1 MVESS
6 GAEAPVGLKPR
17 LRAKARSTIGMRL
30 YYVSMLKTTSGFVL
44 LLAVAGPGLAANLN
58 QNSPT
63 GSAGLLLIDKMG
75 RQVRFLDPSTFK
87 EISSVE
93 VGVAP
98 HDFVISPDHK
108 TAYIPVYGDGIY
120 GRNTNPGRT
129 IAVVDLVNRKV
140 DQIIDISPYQAPH
153 GIQIDATGS
162 TIYVTC
168 DLSRKVLVIDT
179 KTRKIKTTI
188 DTEGTGHWIAV
199 LPDASKLY
207 VANKNDRL
215 FVSVLDLKTNK
226 MVGKIPAPNGTQ
238 GIVASPDGKHVIV
251 GDNSEPKLL
260 VIDTK
265 SDTVTDTITL
275 ENSTRGVYKPY
286 YTPDGSKLI
295 VCSENPP
302 LVHIIDANNPHGK
315 QTVLTVGKD
324 PMGFAVSSD
333 GKTLLVANHGDGT
346 VSVVDLSAGKISS
359 TFKAGTGIETLSY
372 Y

>member
-1 MVESS
+1 M
-6 GAEAPVGLKPR
+6 
-17 LRAKARSTIGMRL
+17 LRTI
-30 YYVSMLKTTSGFVL
+30 SAFVL
-44 LLAVAGPGLAANLN
+44 ALAAAGSSLAASLN

-63 GSAGLLLIDKMG
+63 GNSGLLLIDKMG

-87 EISSVE
+87 EISSVD

-98 HDFVISPDHK
+98 HDFVVSPDHK

-120 GRNTNPGRT
+120 GRNANPGHT

-140 DQIIDISPYQAPH
+140 DQIIDISPYIAPH
-153 GIQIDATGS
+153 GIQIDSTGS
-162 TIYVTC
+162 TIYVAC

-179 KTRKIKTTI
+179 KTRKIKNAI

-207 VANKNDRL
+207 VANKTDRL

-226 MVGKIPAPNGTQ
+226 MVGKVPAPNGTQ
-238 GIVASPDGKHVIV
+238 GIVASPDGKYVIV
-251 GDNSEPKLL
+251 ADNSEPKLL

-265 SDTVTDTITL
+265 TDTVATTIAL

-286 YTPDGSKLI
+286 FTPDGSKLV
-295 VCSENPP
+295 VCSENPA
-302 LVHIIDANNPHGK
+302 LVHIINVNDPHGK

-324 PMGFAVSSD
+324 PMGFAVS
-333 GKTLLVANHGDGT
+333 A
-346 VSVVDLSAGKISS
+346 
-359 TFKAGTGIETLSY
+359 
-372 Y
+372 

>member
-1 MVESS
+1 M
-6 GAEAPVGLKPR
+6 
-17 LRAKARSTIGMRL
+17 LRTI
-30 YYVSMLKTTSGFVL
+30 SASL
-44 LLAVAGPGLAANLN
+44 LLVAAADLCPAASLN

-63 GSAGLLLIDKMG
+63 GAAGLLLIDKMG
-75 RQVRFLDPSTFK
+75 REVRFLDPATFK

-98 HDFVISPDHK
+98 HDFAISPDHK

-120 GRNTNPGRT
+120 GRNANPGHT
-129 IAVVDLVNRKV
+129 VAVVDLVNRKV
-140 DQIIDISPYQAPH
+140 DQIFDISPYQAPH
-153 GIQIDATGS
+153 GIQIDPSGK

-179 KTRKIKTTI
+179 KSRTIKATI

-207 VANKNDRL
+207 VANKNDKL

-226 MVGKIPAPNGTQ
+226 LIGRVPAPNGTQ
-238 GIVASPDGKHVIV
+238 GIVASPDGKTVIV
-251 GDNSEPKLL
+251 ADNSEPKLL

-265 SDTVTDTITL
+265 TDKVVDTIPL
-275 ENSTRGVYKPY
+275 EGGTRGVYKPY
-286 YTPDGSKLI
+286 FTPDGSKVV

-302 LVHIIDANNPHGK
+302 LVHILDANHLHGK

-324 PMGFAVSSD
+324 PMGFAVSRD

-346 VSVVDLSAGKISS
+346 VSVVDLKEGKITSA
-359 TFKAGTGIETLSY
+359 FKAGTGIETLAY

>member
-1 MVESS
+1 M
-6 GAEAPVGLKPR
+6 
-17 LRAKARSTIGMRL
+17 
-30 YYVSMLKTTSGFVL
+30 
-44 LLAVAGPGLAANLN
+44 
-58 QNSPT
+58 
-63 GSAGLLLIDKMG
+63 LLIDKMG
-75 RQVRFLDPSTFK
+75 REVRFFDPSTLK

-98 HDFVISPDHK
+98 HDFAISPDHK

-120 GRNTNPGRT
+120 GRNTNPGHT

-140 DQIIDISPYQAPH
+140 DQIIDISPYIAPH
-153 GIQIDATGS
+153 GIQIDPTGR

-179 KTRKIKTTI
+179 KSATIKATI

-207 VANKNDRL
+207 VANKNDKL

-226 MVGKIPAPNGTQ
+226 MIGRVPAPNGTQ
-238 GIVASPDGKHVIV
+238 GIVASPDGKTVIV

-260 VIDTK
+260 VINTK
-265 SDTVTDTITL
+265 TDKVVDTITL
-275 ENSTRGVYKPY
+275 EGSTKGVYKPY
-286 YTPDGSKLI
+286 FTPDGSKLV

-302 LVHIIDANNPHGK
+302 LVHIIDTKNLHGK

-324 PMGFAVSSD
+324 PMGFAVSGD
-333 GKTLLVANHGDGT
+333 GNTLLVANHGDGT
-346 VSVVDLSAGKISS
+346 VSVVDLKEGKITSS
-359 TFKAGTGIETLSY
+359 FKAGTGIETLSY
-372 Y
+372 F

>member
-1 MVESS
+1 MH
-6 GAEAPVGLKPR
+6 
-17 LRAKARSTIGMRL
+17 KAT
-30 YYVSMLKTTSGFVL
+30 VA
-44 LLAVAGPGLAANLN
+44 AVFWVASAGLAPAASLN

-63 GSAGLLLIDKMG
+63 GSAGLMMIDKIG
-75 RQVRFLDPSTFK
+75 RQVRFFDAAGFK
-87 EISSVE
+87 EISSIQ

-98 HDFVISPDHK
+98 HDFAISPDHK
-108 TAYIPVYGDGIY
+108 YAYIPVYGDGIY
-120 GRNTNPGRT
+120 GRNPNPGHT
-129 IAVVDLVNRKV
+129 IAIVDLAARKLEAT
-140 DQIIDISPYQAPH
+140 IDISPYQAPH
-153 GIQIDATGS
+153 GIQIDATGN

-179 KTRKIKTTI
+179 RSRAIKAAI
-188 DTEGTGHWIAV
+188 DTEGTGHWIAL

-238 GIVASPDGKHVIV
+238 GIAASPDGKTVIV
-251 GDNSEPKLL
+251 ADNRAAQVLA
-260 VIDTK
+260 IDTK
-265 SDTVTDTITL
+265 TDTVVDQIAL
-275 ENSTRGVYKPY
+275 EGGTRGAYKPY
-286 YTPDGSKLI
+286 FTPDGSKLV

-302 LVHIIDANNPHGK
+302 IVNILDTKNLHAR

-324 PMGFAVSSD
+324 PMGFAVSAD

-346 VSVVDLSAGKISS
+346 VSVVDLKEGKISS
-359 TFKAGTGIETLSY
+359 TFKAGSGIETLSY

>member
-1 MVESS
+1 MFKIFI
-6 GAEAPVGLKPR
+6 AL
-17 LRAKARSTIGMRL
+17 T
-30 YYVSMLKTTSGFVL
+30 L
-44 LLAVAGPGLAANLN
+44 LLALAGSGLGASLN

-63 GSAGLLLIDKMG
+63 GASGLLLIDKMG
-75 RQVRFLDPSTFK
+75 RQVKFLDPATFK
-87 EISSVE
+87 ELSSIE

-98 HDFVISPDHK
+98 HDFAISPDHK
-108 TAYIPVYGDGIY
+108 FAYIPVYGDGIY
-120 GRNTNPGRT
+120 GRNANPGHT
-129 IAVVDLVNRKV
+129 VAVVDLVNRKV
-140 DQIIDISPYQAPH
+140 DQIIDISPYIAPH
-153 GIQIDATGS
+153 GIQIDPTGS
-162 TIYVTC
+162 TIYVAC

-179 KTRKIKTTI
+179 KSRAIKAAI

-238 GIVASPDGKHVIV
+238 GIVASPDGRSVIV
-251 GDNSEPKLL
+251 ADNSEPKLL

-265 SDTVTDTITL
+265 TDKVVDTIAL
-275 ENSTRGVYKPY
+275 ENSMRGVYKPY
-286 YTPDGSKLI
+286 YTPDGSKLVI
-295 VCSENPP
+295 CSENPP
-302 LVHIIDANNPHGK
+302 VVHILDANNLHGK

-346 VSVVDLSAGKISS
+346 VSVIDLKEGKITSN
-359 TFKAGTGIETLSY
+359 FKAGTGIETLSY

>member
-1 MVESS
+1 MR
-6 GAEAPVGLKPR
+6 K
-17 LRAKARSTIGMRL
+17 TI
-30 YYVSMLKTTSGFVL
+30 VAAVFW
-44 LLAVAGPGLAANLN
+44 LASAGLAPAASLN

-63 GSAGLLLIDKMG
+63 GSAGLMMIDKIG
-75 RQVRFLDPSTFK
+75 RQVRFFDAAGLK
-87 EISSVE
+87 EISSIQ

-98 HDFVISPDHK
+98 HDFAISPDHK
-108 TAYIPVYGDGIY
+108 YAYIPVYGDGIY
-120 GRNTNPGRT
+120 GRNPNPGHT
-129 IAVVDLVNRKV
+129 IAIVDLAARKLEAT
-140 DQIIDISPYQAPH
+140 IDISPYQAPH
-153 GIQIDATGS
+153 GIQIDKTGN

-179 KTRKIKTTI
+179 KSRAIKAAI
-188 DTEGTGHWIAV
+188 DTEGTGHWIAL

-238 GIVASPDGKHVIV
+238 GIVASPDGKTVIV
-251 GDNSEPKLL
+251 ADNGAPQLL
-260 VIDTK
+260 VIDTQT
-265 SDTVTDTITL
+265 DTVVDKIAL
-275 ENSTRGVYKPY
+275 EGGTRGAYKPY
-286 YTPDGSKLI
+286 FTPDGSKVV

-302 LVHIIDANNPHGK
+302 IVNILDAKNLHAR

-324 PMGFAVSSD
+324 PMGFAVSAD

-346 VSVVDLSAGKISS
+346 VSVVDLKEGKIAS
-359 TFKAGTGIETLSY
+359 TFKAGSGIETLSY

>member
-1 MVESS
+1 MT
-6 GAEAPVGLKPR
+6 R
-17 LRAKARSTIGMRL
+17 LALVTLPLALALS
-30 YYVSMLKTTSGFVL
+30 
-44 LLAVAGPGLAANLN
+44 AVAASPNP
-58 QNSPT
+58 NSPT
-63 GSAGLLLIDKMG
+63 GSTGLLLIDKMG
-75 RQVRFLDPSTFK
+75 RQVRFFDPASLK

-98 HDFVISPDHK
+98 HDFAISPDHK
-108 TAYIPVYGDGIY
+108 FAYIPVYGDGIY
-120 GRNTNPGRT
+120 GRNANPGHT
-129 IAVVDLVNRKV
+129 IAVVDLASRKV
-140 DQIIDISPYQAPH
+140 DGIIDISPYQAPH
-153 GIQIDATGS
+153 GIQIDKTGG

-179 KTRKIKTTI
+179 KSRSIKAAI

-238 GIVASPDGKHVIV
+238 GIVASPDGRFVIV
-251 GDNSEPKLL
+251 ADNSEPKLL
-260 VIDTK
+260 VIDAKTD
-265 SDTVTDTITL
+265 SVVDTVAL
-275 ENSTRGVYKPY
+275 EGGTRGAYKPY
-286 YTPDGSKLI
+286 YSPDGSKLV
-295 VCSENPP
+295 VCSENPAI
-302 LVHIIDANNPHGK
+302 VNVIDAKNLHGK

-324 PMGFAVSSD
+324 PMGFAVSPD

-346 VSVVDLSAGKISS
+346 VSVVDLNAGKITS
-359 TFKAGTGIETLSY
+359 TFKAGTGIETLAY

>member
-1 MVESS
+1 
-6 GAEAPVGLKPR
+6 
-17 LRAKARSTIGMRL
+17 
-30 YYVSMLKTTSGFVL
+30 VSLP
-44 LLAVAGPGLAANLN
+44 LALALSAAAAGPNP
-58 QNSPT
+58 NSPT
-63 GSAGLLLIDKMG
+63 GSTGLLMIDKMG
-75 RQVRFLDPSTFK
+75 RQVRFFDPASLK

-98 HDFVISPDHK
+98 HDFAISPDHK
-108 TAYIPVYGDGIY
+108 FAYIPVYGDGIY
-120 GRNTNPGRT
+120 GRNANPGHT
-129 IAVVDLVNRKV
+129 IAIVDLPARKV
-140 DQIIDISPYQAPH
+140 DGIIDISPYQAPH
-153 GIQIDATGS
+153 GIQIDKTGA

-179 KTRKIKTTI
+179 KSRSIKAAI

-238 GIVASPDGKHVIV
+238 GIVASPDGRYVIV
-251 GDNSEPKLL
+251 ADNSEPKLL
-260 VIDTK
+260 VIDAKTD
-265 SDTVTDTITL
+265 SVVDTVAL
-275 ENSTRGVYKPY
+275 EGGTRGAYKPY
-286 YTPDGSKLI
+286 YTPDGSKLV
-295 VCSENPP
+295 VCSENPAI
-302 LVHIIDANNPHGK
+302 VNVIDAKNLHAK

-324 PMGFAVSSD
+324 PMGFAVSPD

-346 VSVVDLSAGKISS
+346 VSVVDLNAGKITS
-359 TFKAGTGIETLSY
+359 TFKAGTGIETLGY

>member
-1 MVESS
+1 M
-6 GAEAPVGLKPR
+6 
-17 LRAKARSTIGMRL
+17 LRT
-30 YYVSMLKTTSGFVL
+30 VSAIAL
-44 LLAVAGPGLAANLN
+44 LPGLAGLSLAASLN

-63 GSAGLLLIDKMG
+63 GSAGLLLIDKIG
-75 RQVRFLDPSTFK
+75 REVRFLDPATFK

-98 HDFVISPDHK
+98 HDFAISPDHK
-108 TAYIPVYGDGIY
+108 FAYIPVYGDGIY
-120 GRNTNPGRT
+120 GRNTNPGHT

-140 DQIIDISPYQAPH
+140 DQIIDIAPYQAPH
-153 GIQIDATGS
+153 GIQIDSTGS
-162 TIYVTC
+162 AIYVTC

-179 KTRKIKTTI
+179 KSRTIKATI

-207 VANKNDRL
+207 VANKNDKL

-226 MVGKIPAPNGTQ
+226 MIGRVPAPNGTQ
-238 GIVASPDGKHVIV
+238 GIVASPDGKTVIV

-260 VIDTK
+260 VIDAKTDK
-265 SDTVTDTITL
+265 VVDTVAL
-275 ENSTRGVYKPY
+275 ENSTKGVYKPY
-286 YTPDGSKLI
+286 FSPDGSKLI

-302 LVHIIDANNPHGK
+302 LVHILDAKNLHGK

-324 PMGFAVSSD
+324 PMGFAVSGD
-333 GKTLLVANHGDGT
+333 GRTLLVANHGDGT
-346 VSVVDLSAGKISS
+346 VSVVDLKEGKITS
-359 TFKAGTGIETLSY
+359 TFKAGTGIETLAY

>member
-1 MVESS
+1 MFRTIL
-6 GAEAPVGLKPR
+6 AP
-17 LRAKARSTIGMRL
+17 T
-30 YYVSMLKTTSGFVL
+30 L
-44 LLAVAGPGLAANLN
+44 LLAFAGPGLAASLN

-63 GSAGLLLIDKMG
+63 GASGLLLIDKMG
-75 RQVRFLDPSTFK
+75 RQVKFLDPSTFR

-98 HDFVISPDHK
+98 HDFAISPDHK
-108 TAYIPVYGDGIY
+108 FAYIPVYGDGIY
-120 GRNTNPGRT
+120 GRNTNPGHT
-129 IAVVDLVNRKV
+129 IAVVDLANRKV
-140 DQIIDISPYQAPH
+140 DQIIDVSPYIAPH
-153 GIQIDATGS
+153 GIQIDPTGS
-162 TIYVTC
+162 TIYVAC

-179 KTRKIKTTI
+179 KSRSIKAAI
-188 DTEGTGHWIAV
+188 DNEGTGHWIAV

-238 GIVASPDGKHVIV
+238 GIVASPDGKSVIV
-251 GDNSEPKLL
+251 ADNSEPKLL

-265 SDTVTDTITL
+265 TDKVVDKIAL

-286 YTPDGSKLI
+286 YTPDGSKLVI
-295 VCSENPP
+295 CSENPP
-302 LVHIIDANNPHGK
+302 LVHILDAKNLHGK

-324 PMGFAVSSD
+324 PMGFAVSGD

-346 VSVVDLSAGKISS
+346 VSVIDLKDGKITSN
-359 TFKAGTGIETLSY
+359 FKAGTGIETLSY